1 MPGGGGGK
9 RGGDVVENNV
19 IATEAPTPAEFS
31 KMETLSGLR
40 LPAEL
45 EAEMDK
51 SYEAIPADMKQREAE
66 RRTDPPRDDTGKYA
80 AVEAKPET
88 PPDEAKGKDEHPP
101 EAVAPSKDVEAQSGE
116 PPVDPALL
124 QALRLDGFTTA
135 MLDGLKPAQI
145 QELGSKAKERQ
156 ASVDAKLRG
165 QAEELKRAQEA
176 AAKPTATTEPTKP
189 TVIPELDTALQAFKE
204 FGEDFRKP
212 MDEYGRALVGAA
224 RKQTMAEIQPA
235 VGILQETQTVVRE
248 LLDEAMRR
256 EFGERFPEPVRAAKL
271 DEARKKAEAL
281 NWDAYKDIPTLVGR
295 YRARFSDGC
304 RLVQDE
310 PKPGAT
316 ERSRR
321 QALGLPSSPGKTAPP
336 KSKTLDDDI
345 DSGFEE
351 VQARW
356 ASR

>member
-1 MPGGGGGK
+1 MP
-9 RGGDVVENNV
+9 DV
-19 IATEAPTPAEFS
+19 IATEAPTPTEAKVEFS

-51 SYEAIPADMKQREAE
+51 NYDAIPADMKQREAE
-66 RRTDPPRDDTGKYA
+66 RRTDPPRDDSGKYA

-88 PPDEAKGKDEHPP
+88 PPEVEKGKDEHP
-101 EAVAPSKDVEAQSGE
+101 AKDVAPSGDVEAESETEAGSPQ
-116 PPVDPALL
+116 VDPALL

-176 AAKPTATTEPTKP
+176 AAKPTGTAEPTKP
-189 TVIPELDTALQAFKE
+189 TAIPELDTALQAFKE
-204 FGEDFRKP
+204 FGDDFRKP

-321 QALGLPSSPGKTAPP
+321 QALGLPSSPGKTTPP
-336 KSKTLDDDI
+336 KAKTLDDDI
-345 DSGFEE
+345 DAGFDE
-351 VQARW
+351 VQSRW